1 MEEQTA
7 AAGPTGITKVKDLTP
22 QSNRVNV
29 LVKVMGVGESKE
41 IPSKFGE
48 ARRVAEA
55 RVGDE
60 TGTILLSLW
69 QDQIGT
75 VAEGDVLSIE
85 NGYISL
91 VQGHMR
97 LNVGKYG
104 KMTKSDQD
112 VPNVNMEVD
121 VSAAEHERERRFSPR
136 YGGGGGYGGGR
147 GGYGGRGGGY
157 GGRGGRPRY

>member
-1 MEEQTA
+1 MEAKTET
-7 AAGPTGITKVKDLTP
+7 GPTGITKVKDLTP

-29 LVKVMGVGESKE
+29 LVKVTSVGEAKE

-48 ARRVAEA
+48 ARKVAEA

-60 TGTILLSLW
+60 TGSILLSLW

-75 VAEGDVLSIE
+75 VGEGDVLSIE

-121 VSAAEHERERRFSPR
+121 VSAAEHEGERRPFRPS
-136 YGGGGGYGGGR
+136 YGGGGRGYGGGGR
-147 GGYGGRGGGY
+147 GGYGGR
-157 GGRGGRPRY
+157 RY

>member
-1 MEEQTA
+1 M
-7 AAGPTGITKVKDLTP
+7 KDLTP

-29 LVKVMGVGESKE
+29 LVKTISVGEAKE

-60 TGTILLSLW
+60 TGSILLSLW
-69 QDQIGT
+69 QEQIGT
-75 VAEGDVLSIE
+75 VSEGDVLSIE

-91 VQGHMR
+91 VQGHMH

-104 KMTKSDQD
+104 KMAKSDQQI
-112 VPNVNMEVD
+112 PSVNTEVD
-121 VSAAEHERERRFSPR
+121 VSAAEHERERRPFRPS
-136 YGGGGGYGGGR
+136 YGGGRGGYGGGRGGYGGGR
-147 GGYGGRGGGY
+147 GGYGGR
-157 GGRGGRPRY
+157 RY